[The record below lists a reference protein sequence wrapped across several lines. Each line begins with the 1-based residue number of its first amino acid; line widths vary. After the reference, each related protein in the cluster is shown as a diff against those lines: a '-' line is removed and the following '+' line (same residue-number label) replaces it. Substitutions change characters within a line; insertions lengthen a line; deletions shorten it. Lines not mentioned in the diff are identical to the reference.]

1 MTKKE
6 KIADLK
12 KRIAEWDRKRL
23 GMEGLRLLKF
33 ELAELDRNIPL
44 HDQSLEEGFM
54 RKRRDFDHFS
64 QGDLRERWENYRQF
78 SDDGKGNDII
88 TGKPLKTF
96 EEWLGI

>member
-12 KRIAEWDRKRL
+12 KRIEEWDRKRL

-44 HDQSLEEGFM
+44 HDLHIKGEGVRTR
-54 RKRRDFDHFS
+54 RK
-64 QGDLRERWENYRQF
+64 L
-78 SDDGKGNDII
+78 SDPDDQKKD
-88 TGKPLKTF
+88 
-96 EEWLGI
+96 